1 MAKPPLLQY
10 SPEIKAWID
19 AEVAEQ
25 VTRYQEIVEEMD
37 GIDGEREQW
46 YAEFLERIQTRGY
59 HVHADILRV
68 IQPEEI
74 PKRPPDRKLQVQ
86 GPLGVSIIEIKELR
100 ARFLESPCKGQQCVH
115 SGWLETAGELTA
127 CLPNR
132 ISIQLLGR
140 HPRFDAVNF

>member
-74 PKRPPDRKLQVQ
+74 PKRPPDRKLQV
-86 GPLGVSIIEIKELR
+86 V
-100 ARFLESPCKGQQCVH
+100 F
-115 SGWLETAGELTA
+115 
-127 CLPNR
+127 
-132 ISIQLLGR
+132 
-140 HPRFDAVNF
+140 